1 MTGKY
6 PILVF
11 DINETLL
18 SFESLESF
26 FAKYFDDKKVLRQWF
41 SEQILYSQAL
51 TLSRNYYDFGE
62 LATSVLQM
70 VAELHNLS
78 LNDRVLLEFKQ
89 LLGQLL
95 PYPEVEKGLE
105 MLKQSGF
112 RMIALTN
119 SPTLSSQVSL
129 ERSGLRKYFEKVISV
144 EEVQQYK
151 PAPATYRRVRE
162 LIGFEEK
169 YCMIACHIWDLL
181 GAQSENFDTAFIKR
195 QGNATLPNLFQAN
208 FVADDL
214 QDLSK
219 LLIKKY

>member
-18 SFESLESF
+18 SFESLERF

-129 ERSGLRKYFEKVISV
+129 ERSGLRKYFENVISV

-151 PAPATYRRVRE
+151 Q
-162 LIGFEEK
+162 IGR
-169 YCMIACHIWDLL
+169 AH
-181 GAQSENFDTAFIKR
+181 
-195 QGNATLPNLFQAN
+195 
-208 FVADDL
+208 V
-214 QDLSK
+214 
-219 LLIKKY
+219 